1 MVAPSELIVG
11 HTCFVLA
18 YEDEKLTRLFIHSL
32 KYKGILGDSSSPQPQ
47 YLFEFIG
54 RRASD
59 AASDD
64 TSPQGSDEY
73 VVTEAQLDT
82 VLSFEEL
89 ASELLRLSPTNGAW
103 VYDDSSRRIV

>member
-1 MVAPSELIVG
+1 MVSPSELIVG
-11 HTCFVLA
+11 RTYFSLA

-32 KYKGILGDSSSPQPQ
+32 EYKGILGDASSPKPQ

-54 RRASD
+54 RRTSE

-64 TSPQGSDEY
+64 TSPQGGDEY
-73 VVTEAQLDT
+73 VLTEGQLDT
-82 VLSFEEL
+82 VLSFEGL

-103 VYDDSSRRIV
+103 IYDDSSKPIA